1 MDTRIGACLRHF
13 VGGRFG
19 AKHSVIDERRE
30 VDRVRH
36 EGAAPCTLPSSPEA
50 ILRAASQN
58 ARMRSKLEIAFELD
72 RRWRLL
78 RGEMDGSKR
87 AALIELAR
95 ILAEARVPYAVI
107 LDAAP

>member
-1 MDTRIGACLRHF
+1 
-13 VGGRFG
+13 
-19 AKHSVIDERRE
+19 
-30 VDRVRH
+30 
-36 EGAAPCTLPSSPEA
+36 
-50 ILRAASQN
+50 
-58 ARMRSKLEIAFELD
+58 MRSKLEIAFELD

>member
-1 MDTRIGACLRHF
+1 
-13 VGGRFG
+13 
-19 AKHSVIDERRE
+19 
-30 VDRVRH
+30 
-36 EGAAPCTLPSSPEA
+36 
-50 ILRAASQN
+50 
-58 ARMRSKLEIAFELD
+58 MRSKLEIAFELD

-87 AALIELAR
+87 AALIELAH